1 MTTLPEQE
9 TARPAPPRRRSRI
22 IAAAAVLLV
31 AAAGSLY
38 LAFASTDE
46 AQIGRVVGDFA
57 AAADRQDYPAML
69 ELLCDEEAAGITEDD
84 DYDPTAGP
92 VDAPDAPERDVTD
105 IQVAPDEQ
113 TGTALMTTPG
123 REPRTIRL
131 RHERDH
137 WKVCAPAAS

>member
-1 MTTLPEQE
+1 MTTWPEQE
-9 TARPAPPRRRSRI
+9 TTRPAPSRRRSRVV
-22 IAAAAVLLV
+22 AAAAVLLV

-38 LAFASTDE
+38 LVLANTDE

-57 AAADRQDYPAML
+57 TAADRQDYPAML
-69 ELLCDEEAAGITEDD
+69 ELLCAEEASGITEDD
-84 DYDPTAGP
+84 DYDPTAEP
-92 VDAPDAPERDVTD
+92 IDAADVPERAVTD
-105 IQVAPDEQ
+105 IQVAPDAQ
-113 TGTALMTTPG
+113 TATALMTTPG

>member
-1 MTTLPEQE
+1 MTTWPEQE

-22 IAAAAVLLV
+22 IAAAAVLLL
-31 AAAGSLY
+31 AATGSLY
-38 LAFASTDE
+38 IALANTDE
-46 AQIGRVVGDFA
+46 AQIGRVVVDFA
-57 AAADRQDYPAML
+57 TAADRQDYRAML

-84 DYDPTAGP
+84 DYDPTAEP
-92 VDAPDAPERDVTD
+92 IDAADVPERDVTD

-113 TGTALMTTPG
+113 TATALMTTSG

-137 WKVCAPAAS
+137 WKVCSSAAS